1 MTATLDQVRVL
12 IVDDDELFAESL
24 AAMLNDQEEIEVV
37 GWVSNALDA
46 ISFVAA
52 DHPDVVL
59 MDVAMPGMNG
69 VEAAKIIARDDPH
82 TRVVLLSGTI
92 FGEQL
97 EQISGETGA
106 LAYLT
111 KARVTID
118 LVPMLLA
125 TTGDRSLETKEA
137 RPGEPA

>member
-1 MTATLDQVRVL
+1 MGKNNSEVRVL

-24 AAMLNDQEEIEVV
+24 AAMLNDEEAIDVV

-46 ISFVAA
+46 ISFVTTE
-52 DHPDVVL
+52 HPDVVL

-69 VEAAKIIARDDPH
+69 VEAAKIIARDDPQ

-97 EQISGETGA
+97 EQITGETGA
-106 LAYLT
+106 VAYVT
-111 KARVTID
+111 KARVAID
-118 LVPMLLA
+118 LVPMLL
-125 TTGDRSLETKEA
+125 ETRNSRQSEHQ
-137 RPGEPA
+137 GEPAH

>member
-1 MTATLDQVRVL
+1 MGKNNSEVRVL

-24 AAMLNDQEEIEVV
+24 AAMLNDEEAIDVV

-46 ISFVAA
+46 ISFVTTE
-52 DHPDVVL
+52 HPDVVL

-69 VEAAKIIARDDPH
+69 VEAAKIIARDDPQ

-97 EQISGETGA
+97 EQITGETGA
-106 LAYLT
+106 VAYVT
-111 KARVTID
+111 KARVAID
-118 LVPMLLA
+118 LVPLL
-125 TTGDRSLETKEA
+125 LETTDSWRSEHQ
-137 RPGEPA
+137 GEPAH

>member
-1 MTATLDQVRVL
+1 MGKRNPEVRVL

-24 AAMLNDQEEIEVV
+24 AAMLNEEESIDVV

-46 ISFVAA
+46 ISFVTTE
-52 DHPDVVL
+52 HPDVVL

-69 VEAAKIIARDDPH
+69 VEAAKIIARDDPQ

-97 EQISGETGA
+97 EQITGETGA
-106 LAYLT
+106 VAYVT
-111 KARVTID
+111 KARVAID
-118 LVPMLLA
+118 LVPMLL
-125 TTGDRSLETKEA
+125 ETPGGRQSEQQGERA
-137 RPGEPA
+137 R

>member
-1 MTATLDQVRVL
+1 MRATADQVRVL

-24 AAMLNDQEEIEVV
+24 ASMLTDEEEIEVV

-46 ISFVAA
+46 ISFVAS

-69 VEAAKIIARDDPH
+69 VEAAKIIGRDDPGA
-82 TRVVLLSGTI
+82 RVVLLSGSI

-97 EQISGETGA
+97 EQITGETGA
-106 LAYLT
+106 VAYVT
-111 KARVTID
+111 KARVAID

-125 TTGDRSLETKEA
+125 AKANRSAE
-137 RPGEPA
+137 PG

>member
-1 MTATLDQVRVL
+1 MAKLKVGVRVL

-24 AAMLNDQEEIEVV
+24 AAMLNEEDRLDVV

-46 ISFVAA
+46 ISFVTTE
-52 DHPDVVL
+52 HPDVVL

-69 VEAAKIIARDDPH
+69 VEAAKIIARDDPQ

-97 EQISGETGA
+97 EQITGETGA
-106 LAYLT
+106 VAYVT
-111 KARVTID
+111 KARVAID

-125 TTGDRSLETKEA
+125 EGA
-137 RPGEPA
+137 RPEQ

>member
-1 MTATLDQVRVL
+1 LDARLDGKTEGWVRVL

-24 AAMLNDQEEIEVV
+24 AAMLNEEDRLDVV

-46 ISFVAA
+46 ISFVTTE
-52 DHPDVVL
+52 HPDVVL

-69 VEAAKIIARDDPH
+69 VEAAKIIARDDPQ

-97 EQISGETGA
+97 EQITGETGA
-106 LAYLT
+106 VAYVT
-111 KARVTID
+111 KARVAID

-125 TTGDRSLETKEA
+125 EGA
-137 RPGEPA
+137 RPEQ

>member
-1 MTATLDQVRVL
+1 MRVL

-24 AAMLNDQEEIEVV
+24 AAMLNEEESIDVV

-46 ISFVAA
+46 ISFVTTE
-52 DHPDVVL
+52 HPDVVL

-69 VEAAKIIARDDPH
+69 VEAAKIIARDDPQ

-97 EQISGETGA
+97 EQITGETGA
-106 LAYLT
+106 VAYVT
-111 KARVTID
+111 KARVAID
-118 LVPMLLA
+118 LVPMLL
-125 TTGDRSLETKEA
+125 ETPGGRQSEQQGERA
-137 RPGEPA
+137 R

>member
-1 MTATLDQVRVL
+1 MAKIKVRVRVL

-24 AAMLNDQEEIEVV
+24 AAMLNEEDRLDVV

-46 ISFVAA
+46 ISFVTTE
-52 DHPDVVL
+52 HPDVVL

-69 VEAAKIIARDDPH
+69 VEAAKIIARDDPQ

-97 EQISGETGA
+97 EQITGETGA
-106 LAYLT
+106 VAYVT
-111 KARVTID
+111 KARVAID

-125 TTGDRSLETKEA
+125 EGA
-137 RPGEPA
+137 RPEQ

>member
-1 MTATLDQVRVL
+1 MRATADQVRVL

-24 AAMLNDQEEIEVV
+24 ASMLTDEEEIEVV

-46 ISFVAA
+46 ISFVAS

-69 VEAAKIIARDDPH
+69 VEAAKIIARDDPGA
-82 TRVVLLSGTI
+82 RVVLLSGSI

-97 EQISGETGA
+97 EQITGETGA
-106 LAYLT
+106 VAYVT
-111 KARVTID
+111 KARVAID

-125 TTGDRSLETKEA
+125 AKANRSAE
-137 RPGEPA
+137 PG

>member
-1 MTATLDQVRVL
+1 MGKNNSEVRVL

-24 AAMLNDQEEIEVV
+24 AAMLNDEEAIDVV

-46 ISFVAA
+46 ISFVTTE
-52 DHPDVVL
+52 HPDVVL

-69 VEAAKIIARDDPH
+69 VEPAKIIARDDPQ

-97 EQISGETGA
+97 EQITGETGA
-106 LAYLT
+106 VAYVT
-111 KARVTID
+111 KARVAID
-118 LVPMLLA
+118 LVPMLL
-125 TTGDRSLETKEA
+125 ETRNSRQSEHQ
-137 RPGEPA
+137 GEPAH